1 MPNNTARWLNFSLQ
15 QMAAESYLQGID
27 WHNDLQIKPRLLL
40 GNNNPSGLNPLEAE
54 LTGKTRFTSVLADR
68 FLARYEIVDHHA
80 NDATGFSA
88 TLLFD
93 TQTNSY
99 TLSFRSS
106 EYAADADGGDRTRDI
121 FGADAEIKNAGFAFA
136 QLVSMTRYFDDL
148 QQGKK
153 SDGTI
158 DPSLAAFLGNSQ
170 NQLNV
175 TGYSLGGHLATV
187 FTELY
192 ADRVAQTYTFNG
204 AGRGEFGAVHF
215 SSEAQEASRIR
226 EMLANL
232 DARLQATDPLG
243 SLFMSGASGDIY
255 TDERYLV
262 ALDAT
267 KALYP
272 TSGTQSLSGLIGG
285 ITRTDGAFAK
295 VQQIFGHADTGQ
307 DVEVVANSG
316 VHAEAIQVLIE
327 GQPLVENVNIQ
338 NPWDSQYGNS
348 HSIVLI
354 VDSLALQELFQA
366 VDPTLGQSQIE
377 QILRAASDA
386 TAGVV
391 GQSHVAEGDTLEVAL
406 DALRRVFLGDQVP
419 STDFNDNAGGFGD
432 LGSRGEFYQHIQ
444 EVHAALTGAIY
455 RIDSLVGQSATTIA
469 TISQQDGAD
478 DAMGIAYRYAL
489 KELNPFV
496 VRGIDRDTTQ
506 ALYGSRNT
514 TGELA
519 LVDPE
524 SGIGELTPQYL
535 TDRALF
541 LVEKIKVNSSAISI
555 PSLTHFK
562 DFQALYEI
570 GSASPLLPQ
579 VLFGSAGGETLDGS
593 LFFEDYLYGGD
604 GRDNL
609 FGYGG
614 RDYLE
619 GNRDNDVLDGGI
631 RADTMLGGTGDDTYI
646 VDNSGDVVREYA
658 NSGVDGVHSSVTFT
672 LDSQVEHLTLTGT
685 DAINGIGNELSNTIS
700 GNSAKNVLNGGGG
713 QDHLV
718 GNGGNDAI
726 LGGAGDDILEGGIG
740 FDTYIYHSGDGLDRI
755 EDSDAQ
761 GQIIFDDHLLHGGIR
776 RVGDG
781 ANTYT
786 SLDGRTTYVMS
797 GTDLLVNGVL
807 IVNEGFQSGQMGI
820 QLRDVSHL
828 PSDAGA
834 PVGPFGNVLVGDG
847 GDEVLIATN
856 PYSYA
861 MYGNEGNDVLLSQV
875 PSIHD
880 SFSDLRDGGAGDD
893 ILFGAG
899 GNDYLVGS
907 SGNDYADLSDG
918 DLFFGGDDNDI
929 AVTDTEIAN
938 YAWTHIGD
946 GAHYIDGGAG
956 HDVLLGA
963 LGIDVLLGGA
973 GDDVLRGENRPE
985 GWIAKIYDENLTWN
999 NFSMHAFVSTVGA
1012 DDYLD
1017 GGAGN
1022 DFIVGDGGDDFL
1034 IGGEGDD
1041 TLHGESDFAQTLP
1054 GNDWLEGGA
1063 GHDRLF
1069 GGAGADLLSGGDG
1082 DDLMVGD
1089 YSDDPG
1095 DADVLDGGAGADELQ
1110 GGGGDDILYGGIGMD
1125 RLGGFGGDDF
1135 LDGGADNDELQGGVG
1150 ADSLWGGTGDDSLYG
1165 QEDDD
1170 SLFGDD
1176 GDDLLVGAEG
1186 RDTLFGGRGHDG
1198 LFGQDGDDL
1207 LAGEEGDD
1215 LVVGGLGN
1223 DELDGGEGIDDVQ
1236 GRDGDDLVVG
1246 GAGDDALYGDGNDPT
1261 VLNLIG
1267 GNDTLAGDEGDDQLW
1282 GGAGQDQL
1290 FGGDGAD
1297 QLVGDV
1303 GDDVLVGDAGN
1314 DSLFGDSLLFA
1325 SQAGNDT
1332 LEGGEGNDVLQ
1343 GGGGADSLEGG
1354 AGDDVLVG
1362 GLGDLPGTSSGE
1374 DDLHG
1379 GAGNDQLIGGDGRD
1393 SYRFNLGNGIDMVV
1407 DTAGEGNRL
1416 LFGPGIL
1423 SDQLTFGIG
1432 FNDALVVRLGSTG
1445 DEVQIATFGTSFP
1458 AGPHPIDTFE
1468 FSDGAIL
1475 TFEQLIARGFDLRG
1489 SMGDDQIFGTNQSDR
1504 ISGGVGADVLSGL
1517 AGADQVSGDEG
1528 DDVLSGGE
1536 GDDVLFGGAGIDS
1549 LSGGVGDDVLTGG
1562 TGDDALLGGVGNDT
1576 YHFNLGDGVD
1586 SVGDRATV
1594 GELNRVMFG
1603 PGIIPASLKLQVES
1617 GQLRLPV
1624 GSNGDALLLGGNL
1637 EDVLGD
1643 RAVDRF
1649 EFVDGTVLTFHE
1661 LVDRGIEVSGS
1672 DGEDQLVGTNLGDR
1686 ILGGAGIDVLEGG
1699 AGSDRYVFEVG
1710 DGRDRVQDTSVTGE
1724 ENEVLFGPGISPDQ
1738 LALGLVHD
1746 PNLSNQHDLELKVG
1760 QTGDALVLDTF
1771 DATDVLGPKTIQT
1784 FRFSDGMSLTYD
1796 QLVARGF
1803 DVGGTDGD
1811 DRLVGTNLVDR
1822 VRAGNGNDTIQTASG
1837 DDILD
1842 GEGGDDRLQGGSGSD
1857 VYLFGVGSSR
1867 DIIVDTQGLG
1877 DTVRFSAGIAP
1888 ADVSILRRGNDLV
1901 FALKNGI
1908 DELVVS
1914 NYFLS
1919 PAIRIE
1925 WVEFEDGTVW
1935 DQAVF
1940 GLGEGRSIVGTAQ
1953 DDVLGGSDG
1962 NDLLDGGLGADRL
1975 TGGAGDDTYLV
1986 EDAGDVVVEVVA
1998 GGNDTVRSAIDYSLG
2013 AHVEGL
2019 SLTGS
2024 AAINGTGNELDNVLT
2039 GNLGVNVLLG
2049 GAGDD
2054 TYVIGEGD
2062 TVVERMNEGIDTVVT
2077 DQTYRLSDNVENVML
2092 TGAGAITANGNG
2104 LDNVLTGNGSASELV
2119 GGAGNDTYIVNGLES
2134 VLEASGEGIDTV
2146 FSTRSARLG
2155 ANVENLTLLDSEFAH
2170 LWTPYDVPLLEATG
2184 NVLDNVLVGHA
2195 GQNVIDG
2202 GDGADSLDGRGGADT
2217 LIGGA
2222 GSDTYLFGRGYGA
2235 DLIVDAHVGE
2245 MDIVQMGAGLHP
2257 SDVEVLNPYGSD
2269 VILRVANTSD
2279 AVTLAG
2285 FFTGQQYQGK
2295 EVRFADGTVWDAL
2308 TLQAL
2313 AQAPPQTG
2321 QSIMGTNGH
2330 DTLTGGLNHDRIS
2343 GFAGDDT
2350 LVGSGGDDQLFGYVE
2365 GGPSIGE
2372 TVSTDRDLLEGGA
2385 GQDVLW
2391 GGIDDDVL
2399 DGGPGNDQ
2407 LFGGAGR
2414 DTFVFERGWGQ
2425 DSIAYYDF
2433 ARLND
2438 DDVHALDTVQFGS
2451 TIQPSDLVVSRDGLS
2466 LVLQV
2471 VGTADRLTIAPSR
2484 LSGTFPIE
2492 AVLFADG
2499 TTWSVTTL
2507 QQLADQ
2513 SPILGTPFADLLSD
2527 DADSVASDTL
2537 DGLAGDDTLVSWSGD
2552 DTLLGRQGDDLYV
2565 LEGTD
2570 RAVTIQEVMGEG
2582 RDTVRTNASYALPMH
2597 VEDLQLM
2604 GAAYVGTGNGQAN
2617 RITGTDQD
2625 NVLDGGDGHDTLI
2638 GGYVREIEGGTAFG
2652 EAGSDILIGGAG
2664 NDVLI
2669 PVGGIIDEFGAI
2681 RSVGEHPVST
2691 PDDLLIGG
2699 QGDDL
2704 YILHHAGETLVE
2716 TVDEGT
2722 DTVWSSIDYVL
2733 PDHVENLS
2741 LITAGVAIDAAGT
2754 GNELNNLLIGSMS
2767 INVLSGL
2774 GGNDTLMGGWD
2785 AATTEPFSESTLDD
2799 RVVDTLVG
2807 GAGDDTYILSGLSF
2821 RDGVPDQIVEAVNEG
2836 NDTVLASMSYT
2847 LGTHVEN
2854 LTLRGAQAIDG
2865 VGNSSA
2871 NVLVGNAAMNH
2882 LTGGAGNDRLEGGAG
2897 DDTYVFHL
2905 GDGVD
2910 TISDISRVAEG
2921 NRIRFGDGIA
2931 LADLTFVQDQ
2941 QLLTIQV
2948 GSGGEAI
2955 HLMDFDVSGVHGSL
2969 VVQTLEFADGSH
2981 VDLAE
2986 VLAPVPSG
2994 SAGPDTLTFGGG
3006 ADVIDALAGDDVV
3019 DAGAGDDVL
3028 IGGLGNDTLIGGSG
3042 DDTYIFGIGDGT
3054 DMITDLAVAGGEN
3067 QLQFGEGIDPA
3078 ALSLGL
3084 GSLVIRVGGN
3094 GDAVHLTTFDPNNVY
3109 GSHDIE
3115 SFRFAD
3121 GRVLSYHD
3129 LLARGFDLAGSSG
3142 DDVLEGTNIVD
3153 RLNGLEGN
3161 DVLDAGDGDDSLD
3174 GGAGNDDVIGGA
3186 GADLLHGGD
3195 GADLLVG
3202 GAGNDTLQMTVD
3214 ALWPSGFVSKNEGS
3228 PGTSGTGQTVDLL
3241 GKVRSFDVFQGGTG
3255 IDRLLGTSGGDA
3267 IALEDTL
3274 SPSFA
3279 SAGPRLADIEIIDVG
3294 EGDDIVDLTTKR
3306 YAYGDVT
3313 LLGGA
3318 GNDVLWANA
3327 GNDVLLGGT
3336 GNDSLYG
3343 GAGVDELDGD
3353 AGADMLLGGK
3363 GYDTYIVDN
3372 EGDMV
3377 TEYVNE
3383 GTDTVQTVIT
3393 YTLGANLERLTLTG
3407 SAAINGTG
3415 NALNNVLTGNS
3426 AANVLSGSDGNDT
3439 LDGGV
3444 GADTLIGG
3452 LGNDTYVVDH
3462 ADDVVIEHAHE
3473 GTDTIQ
3479 SSTSTTLSA
3488 NLENLTLTGAQAING
3503 VGNSLSNRLT
3513 GNSAANILI
3522 GSTGNDTYVVST
3534 GDTIIEQAREGTDTV
3549 QSDVTWTLEANLE
3562 HLTLIGA
3569 AMSDATGN
3577 SLSNTLT
3584 GNAAA
3589 NQLMGGIGNDRL
3601 RGGLGNDTYVI
3612 ARGEG
3617 RDVIS
3622 ENDGTAGNSDTL
3634 LYDATINPLDL
3645 VLSRQV
3651 NDLRLSIHGGP
3662 DRVTIQNWF
3671 TAPTASQVE
3680 TIQAGNG
3687 QMLLN
3692 TQVDQL
3698 IQAMATFSQQT
3709 GLTWDQAIDQRP
3721 QEVQTVLAANWH

>member
-1 MPNNTARWLNFSLQ
+1 
-15 QMAAESYLQGID
+15 
-27 WHNDLQIKPRLLL
+27 
-40 GNNNPSGLNPLEAE
+40 
-54 LTGKTRFTSVLADR
+54 
-68 FLARYEIVDHHA
+68 
-80 NDATGFSA
+80 
-88 TLLFD
+88 
-93 TQTNSY
+93 
-99 TLSFRSS
+99 
-106 EYAADADGGDRTRDI
+106 
-121 FGADAEIKNAGFAFA
+121 
-136 QLVSMTRYFDDL
+136 
-148 QQGKK
+148 
-153 SDGTI
+153 
-158 DPSLAAFLGNSQ
+158 
-170 NQLNV
+170 
-175 TGYSLGGHLATV
+175 
-187 FTELY
+187 
-192 ADRVAQTYTFNG
+192 
-204 AGRGEFGAVHF
+204 
-215 SSEAQEASRIR
+215 
-226 EMLANL
+226 
-232 DARLQATDPLG
+232 
-243 SLFMSGASGDIY
+243 
-255 TDERYLV
+255 
-262 ALDAT
+262 
-267 KALYP
+267 
-272 TSGTQSLSGLIGG
+272 
-285 ITRTDGAFAK
+285 
-295 VQQIFGHADTGQ
+295 
-307 DVEVVANSG
+307 
-316 VHAEAIQVLIE
+316 
-327 GQPLVENVNIQ
+327 
-338 NPWDSQYGNS
+338 
-348 HSIVLI
+348 
-354 VDSLALQELFQA
+354 
-366 VDPTLGQSQIE
+366 
-377 QILRAASDA
+377 
-386 TAGVV
+386 
-391 GQSHVAEGDTLEVAL
+391 
-406 DALRRVFLGDQVP
+406 
-419 STDFNDNAGGFGD
+419 
-432 LGSRGEFYQHIQ
+432 
-444 EVHAALTGAIY
+444 
-455 RIDSLVGQSATTIA
+455 
-469 TISQQDGAD
+469 
-478 DAMGIAYRYAL
+478 
-489 KELNPFV
+489 
-496 VRGIDRDTTQ
+496 
-506 ALYGSRNT
+506 
-514 TGELA
+514 
-519 LVDPE
+519 
-524 SGIGELTPQYL
+524 
-535 TDRALF
+535 
-541 LVEKIKVNSSAISI
+541 
-555 PSLTHFK
+555 
-562 DFQALYEI
+562 
-570 GSASPLLPQ
+570 
-579 VLFGSAGGETLDGS
+579 
-593 LFFEDYLYGGD
+593 
-604 GRDNL
+604 
-609 FGYGG
+609 
-614 RDYLE
+614 
-619 GNRDNDVLDGGI
+619 
-631 RADTMLGGTGDDTYI
+631 
-646 VDNSGDVVREYA
+646 
-658 NSGVDGVHSSVTFT
+658 
-672 LDSQVEHLTLTGT
+672 
-685 DAINGIGNELSNTIS
+685 
-700 GNSAKNVLNGGGG
+700 
-713 QDHLV
+713 
-718 GNGGNDAI
+718 
-726 LGGAGDDILEGGIG
+726 
-740 FDTYIYHSGDGLDRI
+740 
-755 EDSDAQ
+755 
-761 GQIIFDDHLLHGGIR
+761 
-776 RVGDG
+776 
-781 ANTYT
+781 
-786 SLDGRTTYVMS
+786 
-797 GTDLLVNGVL
+797 
-807 IVNEGFQSGQMGI
+807 
-820 QLRDVSHL
+820 
-828 PSDAGA
+828 
-834 PVGPFGNVLVGDG
+834 
-847 GDEVLIATN
+847 
-856 PYSYA
+856 
-861 MYGNEGNDVLLSQV
+861 
-875 PSIHD
+875 
-880 SFSDLRDGGAGDD
+880 
-893 ILFGAG
+893 
-899 GNDYLVGS
+899 
-907 SGNDYADLSDG
+907 
-918 DLFFGGDDNDI
+918 
-929 AVTDTEIAN
+929 
-938 YAWTHIGD
+938 
-946 GAHYIDGGAG
+946 
-956 HDVLLGA
+956 
-963 LGIDVLLGGA
+963 
-973 GDDVLRGENRPE
+973 
-985 GWIAKIYDENLTWN
+985 
-999 NFSMHAFVSTVGA
+999 MHAFVSTVGA

-1022 DFIVGDGGDDFL
+1022 DFIVGDGGDDVL

-1041 TLHGESDFAQTLP
+1041 ILHGESDFAQTLP

-1063 GHDRLF
+1063 GNDRLF

-1170 SLFGDD
+1170 SLFGDE

-1215 LVVGGLGN
+1215 LIVGGLGN

-1236 GRDGDDLVVG
+1236 GRDGDDLIVG
-1246 GAGDDALYGDGNDPT
+1246 GAGDDVLYGDGNDPT
-1261 VLNLIG
+1261 VLSLIG
-1267 GNDTLAGDEGDDQLW
+1267 GNDILAGDEGDDQLW

-1325 SQAGNDT
+1325 SQVGNDT

-1362 GLGDLPGTSSGE
+1362 GRGNLPGASSGE

-1393 SYRFNLGNGIDMVV
+1393 IYRFNLGDGIDMVV
-1407 DTAGEGNRL
+1407 DTTGEGNRL
-1416 LFGPGIL
+1416 VFGPGIL
-1423 SDQLTFGIG
+1423 SDQLTLGIG
-1432 FNDALVVRLGSTG
+1432 LNDALVVRLGSAG
-1445 DEVQIATFGTSFP
+1445 DEVQIATFGTSSP

-1504 ISGGVGADVLSGL
+1504 ISGGVGADLLSGL

-1528 DDVLSGGE
+1528 DDVLSGDEGADLLDGGIGHDQLSGDE
-1536 GDDVLFGGAGIDS
+1536 GDDGLFGGAGTDS

-1586 SVGDRATV
+1586 SIGDRATV

-1617 GQLRLPV
+1617 GQLRLSV
-1624 GSNGDALLLGGNL
+1624 GSNGDALLLGGTL

-1661 LVDRGIEVSGS
+1661 LVDRGIEVPGT

-1686 ILGGAGIDVLEGG
+1686 ILGGAGTDVLEGG
-1699 AGSDRYVFEVG
+1699 AGSDRYVFEGG
-1710 DGRDRVQDTSVTGE
+1710 DGRDRVQDTSVAGE

-1738 LALGLVHD
+1738 LALGLIHD

-1760 QTGDALVLDTF
+1760 QTGDVLVLDTF
-1771 DATDVLGPKTIQT
+1771 EDTDVLGSKTIQT
-1784 FRFSDGMSLTYD
+1784 FRFSDGTSLTYD

-1803 DVGGTDGD
+1803 DVGGTDND

-1857 VYLFGVGSSR
+1857 VYLFGVGSGR
-1867 DIIVDTQGLG
+1867 DIIVDTQGLR
-1877 DTVRFSAGIAP
+1877 DTVRFSAGIVP

-1901 FALKNGI
+1901 FALRNGI

-1914 NYFLS
+1914 HYFLS
-1919 PAIRIE
+1919 PALRIE

-1953 DDVLGGSDG
+1953 DDVLSGSDG
-1962 NDLLDGGLGADRL
+1962 NDILDGGLGADQL
-1975 TGGAGDDTYLV
+1975 AGGAGDDTYLV
-1986 EDAGDVVVEVVA
+1986 EDAGDVVVEMVD
-1998 GGNDTVRSAIDYSLG
+1998 GGNDTVRSAIGYSLG

-2039 GNLGVNVLLG
+2039 GNVGVNVLLG
-2049 GAGDD
+2049 GEGDD
-2054 TYVIGEGD
+2054 TYVIGDGD

-2077 DQTYRLSDNVENVML
+2077 DRTHRLSDNVENVTL
-2092 TGAGAITANGNG
+2092 TGAGAITASGNG

-2134 VLEASGEGIDTV
+2134 VREASGEGIDTV

-2235 DLIVDAHVGE
+2235 DLIVDAHLGE
-2245 MDIVQMGAGLHP
+2245 TDIVQMGAGLRP

-2279 AVTLAG
+2279 SLTLTG

-2321 QSIMGTNGH
+2321 QSIIGTNGH

-2391 GGIDDDVL
+2391 GGIDDDIL

-2414 DTFVFERGWGQ
+2414 DIFVFERGWGQ

-2513 SPILGTPFADLLSD
+2513 SPILGTPFADVLSD
-2527 DADSVASDTL
+2527 DADSVASDML

-2552 DTLLGRQGDDLYV
+2552 DILLGRQGDDLYV

-2638 GGYVREIEGGTAFG
+2638 GGYVREIEGGIAFG
-2652 EAGSDILIGGAG
+2652 ETGSDILIGGAG

-2681 RSVGEHPVST
+2681 RAVGEHPVAT

-2716 TVDEGT
+2716 AVDEGT
-2722 DTVWSSIDYVL
+2722 DTVWSSVDYVL

-2807 GAGDDTYILSGLSF
+2807 GAGDDTYMLSGLSF
-2821 RDGVPDQIVEAVNEG
+2821 QDGVPDQIVEAANEG

-2847 LGTHVEN
+2847 LGAHVEN

-2865 VGNSSA
+2865 MGNSSA
-2871 NVLVGNAAMNH
+2871 NILVGNAAMNH
-2882 LTGGAGNDRLEGGAG
+2882 LTGGTGDDRLEGGAG

-2931 LADLTFVQDQ
+2931 LTDLTFIQDQ
-2941 QLLTIQV
+2941 QRLTIQV
-2948 GSGGEAI
+2948 GSGGDAI
-2955 HLMDFDVSGVHGSL
+2955 HLTDFDVSGVHGSL

-2986 VLAPVPSG
+2986 VLAPVPTG
-2994 SAGPDTLTFGGG
+2994 SAGPDTLTFGSG
-3006 ADVIDALAGDDVV
+3006 ADVIDALAGGDVV

-3042 DDTYIFGIGDGT
+3042 DDTYIFGIGDGI

-3109 GSHDIE
+3109 GAHDIE

-3161 DVLDAGDGDDSLD
+3161 DVLDAGDGNDSLD
-3174 GGAGNDDVIGGA
+3174 GGAGNDHVIGGA
-3186 GADLLHGGD
+3186 GADLLHGGN

-3202 GAGNDTLQMTVD
+3202 DAGNDTFQMTVD

-3255 IDRLLGTSGGDA
+3255 IDRLLGTGAGDA

-3279 SAGPRLADIEIIDVG
+3279 SAEPRLAIS
-3294 EGDDIVDLTTKR
+3294 R
-3306 YAYGDVT
+3306 
-3313 LLGGA
+3313 LLMSVRA
-3318 GNDVLWANA
+3318 MISWISQPS
-3327 GNDVLLGGT
+3327 GT
-3336 GNDSLYG
+3336 H
-3343 GAGVDELDGD
+3343 
-3353 AGADMLLGGK
+3353 M
-3363 GYDTYIVDN
+3363 
-3372 EGDMV
+3372 
-3377 TEYVNE
+3377 
-3383 GTDTVQTVIT
+3383 
-3393 YTLGANLERLTLTG
+3393 
-3407 SAAINGTG
+3407 
-3415 NALNNVLTGNS
+3415 
-3426 AANVLSGSDGNDT
+3426 
-3439 LDGGV
+3439 
-3444 GADTLIGG
+3444 
-3452 LGNDTYVVDH
+3452 
-3462 ADDVVIEHAHE
+3462 
-3473 GTDTIQ
+3473 
-3479 SSTSTTLSA
+3479 
-3488 NLENLTLTGAQAING
+3488 
-3503 VGNSLSNRLT
+3503 
-3513 GNSAANILI
+3513 
-3522 GSTGNDTYVVST
+3522 
-3534 GDTIIEQAREGTDTV
+3534 
-3549 QSDVTWTLEANLE
+3549 
-3562 HLTLIGA
+3562 
-3569 AMSDATGN
+3569 AMSPYLAV
-3577 SLSNTLT
+3577 
-3584 GNAAA
+3584 
-3589 NQLMGGIGNDRL
+3589 R
-3601 RGGLGNDTYVI
+3601 
-3612 ARGEG
+3612 
-3617 RDVIS
+3617 
-3622 ENDGTAGNSDTL
+3622 
-3634 LYDATINPLDL
+3634 
-3645 VLSRQV
+3645 
-3651 NDLRLSIHGGP
+3651 
-3662 DRVTIQNWF
+3662 
-3671 TAPTASQVE
+3671 E
-3680 TIQAGNG
+3680 TMFCG
-3687 QMLLN
+3687 QMP
-3692 TQVDQL
+3692 
-3698 IQAMATFSQQT
+3698 ATMCC
-3709 GLTWDQAIDQRP
+3709 
-3721 QEVQTVLAANWH
+3721 